1 MTKKNKLAKPSKEFE
16 EAVIHSGSILIDC
29 QLCGRTH
36 FGNDEGA
43 LIEKLGEK
51 EYKKLLKDSEK
62 DPNKYVQHD
71 GDMVSW
77 GDINGKQAV
86 IGCQCNILSQYESFI
101 WDHRYIIEEYFS
113 SRAQKKLQEAKDTKN
128 LADKVKNAVNFIK

>member
-1 MTKKNKLAKPSKEFE
+1 MAKKSKLARPSKEFE

-36 FGNDEGA
+36 FGSDEGT
-43 LIEKLGEK
+43 LIENLGEK

-71 GDMVSW
+71 AETVSW

-86 IGCQCNILSQYESFI
+86 IGCQCNKLSEYESFV
-101 WDHRYIIEEYFS
+101 WNHRYIIEEYFS
-113 SRAQKKLQEAKDTKN
+113 ARAQKELQEAKDTKN
-128 LADKVKNAVNFIK
+128 LADKVKKATDSVI